1 MAQAPTLTAAEP
13 SAESAWR
20 QWHARCALTL
30 CDADSA
36 ALLRGFAGRRAS
48 SMVRRLGRLAE
59 DIPAPE
65 PRDAWHLFETHLVT
79 ARTREGKRY
88 KDWLFARVGARSGA
102 EALDAIQG
110 GATLILRDV
119 VREMIR
125 HEARPPDTSSL
136 AAPVPGTNGLTLADL
151 LPGGTSPSDE
161 AEDRDLEALAR
172 RAADSRF
179 AAADRRV
186 RVGLCLRA
194 LDLPLDGRATERAA
208 GCSKSTLHAA
218 VRDFIAGLAAGVRQ
232 TYALEAPGTAHAIAI
247 RAVRELQDLAR
258 EWGRSEKSLA
268 RFFHK
273 VEGAQS
279 GGPVRSPGE
288 VAT

>member
-1 MAQAPTLTAAEP
+1 MTAAEP

-30 CDADSA
+30 CEPGPA
-36 ALLRGFAGRRAS
+36 ALLRGFAGKRAA
-48 SMVRRLGRLAE
+48 SMVRRLGSLAE
-59 DIPAPE
+59 DVPPPE
-65 PRDAWHLFETHLVT
+65 PRDAWHLFEIHLVT

-88 KDWLFARVGARSGA
+88 KDWLFARVGGRSGA

-119 VREMIR
+119 VRDLIR
-125 HEARPPDTSSL
+125 REARPLGTSSL
-136 AAPVPGTNGLTLADL
+136 ATPVPGTSGLTLGDL
-151 LPGGTSPSDE
+151 LPGGASPADE
-161 AEDRDLEALAR
+161 AEDRDLDAQAR
-172 RAADSRF
+172 RAAGPRF

-218 VRDFIAGLAAGVRQ
+218 LRDFVAGLASAIRQ
-232 TYALEAPGTAHAIAI
+232 DYATEAAGTAHAIAI
-247 RAVRELQDLAR
+247 RAVRELQGLAR
-258 EWGRSEKSLA
+258 DWGRSEKSLA

-273 VEGAQS
+273 VEGVRS
-279 GGPVRSPGE
+279 GGPARPPGE
-288 VAT
+288 IAT